1 MVLGTASHVG
11 KSIVAAALG
20 RILSDRGFRVA
31 PFKAQN
37 MALNSAATVDGGEIG
52 RAQALQAEACRI
64 PATVDMNP
72 ILIKPGS
79 ETSAQVMVRGR
90 VWGQVTARDYHQ
102 RRVEELFPVVLACY
116 QRLATAHDVVV
127 IEGAGSPA
135 EINLKAHDIVNM
147 RMAAAADAACL
158 LVGDIDRGGVFAS
171 LLGTMAIL
179 DHRERQRVRGFVIN
193 KFRGD
198 PDLLRPGVATIERR
212 LRRPCLGVIPHL
224 PAIGLDEED
233 SVALEDR
240 QTPARAWRIANATDD
255 ADPGRPLRVGVI
267 ALPHMTNFTDFDPLA
282 AEPALQLAYLERA
295 GDLEQAD
302 VAIVPG
308 TKQTLD
314 DLAWLRRS
322 GFTETLE
329 ARALDR
335 RPIIGICGGL
345 QMLGEQVRDPLA
357 VEGGGVAAGLG
368 LLPIVTELQ
377 ATKTTVNA
385 SVQWSDL
392 HLFGHAAGAVQARG
406 YEIHMGETAYIGD
419 ARPFGQ
425 VRRAGASG
433 LVDDGA
439 AAMDGRIF
447 GTYLHG
453 LFDVDEFRH
462 AFLRAARAA
471 CGLAPPI
478 RFAHVAAEREARL
491 DRLATHVA
499 GAVDVDTLLTWIGLP
514 GRRPRPVE
522 SRA

>member
-79 ETSAQVMVRGR
+79 ETGAQVMVRGR

-116 QRLATAHDVVV
+116 QRLAAAHDVVV

-212 LRRPCLGVIPHL
+212 LRRRCLGVIPYL

-295 GDLEQAD
+295 GDLERAD

-322 GFTETLE
+322 GFTEALE
-329 ARALDR
+329 ARALER

-368 LLPIVTELQ
+368 LLPIVTELK

-385 SVQWSDL
+385 SVHWSDL

-406 YEIHMGETAYIGD
+406 YEIHVGETAYIGN

-439 AAMDGRIF
+439 AAMDGRIL

-453 LFDVDEFRH
+453 LFDADEFRH
-462 AFLRAARAA
+462 AFVRAARAA

-478 RFAHVAAEREARL
+478 RFAHVGAEREARL

-499 GAVDVDTLLTWIGLP
+499 GAVDVESLLTWIGP
-514 GRRPRPVE
+514 PARCPQPVE
-522 SRA
+522 DRA